1 MYYLIVGGIIVSN
14 FISKGELAQELKEAN
29 ENYRNKAVEVRKH
42 TNFDVNR
49 MITSHNKPYNKETE
63 GLK

>member
-14 FISKGELAQELKEAN
+14 FIPKGELAQELQEAN

-42 TNFDVNR
+42 TQSEVNQMVWNF
-49 MITSHNKPYNKETE
+49 NKPYNKETE